1 MPHIHTR
8 DFRIRHYECD
18 AYGHLYNANYL
29 RFMQET
35 AFDASAAVGYDLKR
49 YEQMGRLW
57 LIRETDIEYLQPL
70 HYNDTVQVKTWVE
83 DFRRSTSRRCYE
95 FYNASSGALVA
106 RAASNWAFL
115 DSASGRPASIPEDM
129 ARAFMPE
136 GLPRSSRLYQR
147 FPKAPSPPP
156 GVFSTR
162 RKVVWRDIDSVQHVN
177 NAVYLEYCDEC
188 GFQAVAAHGWS
199 VQRMLSCGFV
209 ILVRKNQIQYRQP
222 AKLDDELEIS
232 TWVSDVRRSTAVRHY
247 HIRRCRDNALLAEVH
262 ALGVWVELQSGRP
275 ARIPPQM
282 LEDFRPNM
290 V

>member
-29 RFMQET
+29 RLMQET
-35 AFDASAAVGYDLKR
+35 AFDASAAVGYDLQR
-49 YEQMGRLW
+49 YRQMGRLW
-57 LIRETDIEYLQPL
+57 LIRQTEIEYLQPL
-70 HYNDTVQVKTWVE
+70 HYNEIVQVRTWVE
-83 DFRRSTSRRCYE
+83 DFRRSTSRRAYE
-95 FYNASSGALVA
+95 FLNTSGGTLTA
-106 RAASNWAFL
+106 RATSTWVFL
-115 DSASGRPASIPEDM
+115 NSVSGQPARIPDEL
-129 ARAFMPE
+129 ARAFIPE
-136 GLPRSSRLYQR
+136 GLPQSRQPWSHLPQ
-147 FPKAPSPPP
+147 ATNPPP
-156 GVFSTR
+156 GAYKTW
-162 RKVVWRDIDSVQHVN
+162 RKVVWRDIDSAHHVN

-188 GFQAVAAHGWS
+188 GFQAIAAHGWP
-199 VQRMLSCGFV
+199 VRRMLSNGFA
-209 ILVRKNQIQYRQP
+209 ILVRKNQILYRQP
-222 AKLDDELEIS
+222 ARLDDELEIS

-282 LEDFRPNM
+282 LTDFQPNM